1 VQQSQSLFDIEL
13 ASLLEAVHRRYHY
26 DFRHYSGATL
36 RRRLTELMQRLD
48 CRSLSAVQEKVLREP
63 DVFHQFLSSLTIQVS
78 SMFRDPLFY
87 RALRENVTP
96 LLQTYPSLK
105 LWVAGCSTGEE
116 LYSIAIVLYETGLLG
131 RTLIYATDIN
141 ADALA
146 KAEAGVYALDRM
158 AQFSEAYLA
167 SGGRASLADYYTAA
181 YGAAKLDPKLRKDV
195 VFADHS
201 LATDSVF
208 AEVQLVSCRNVLIYF
223 DRDLQD
229 RAIGLFKDSVCRKGF
244 LCLGS
249 SETLQFSSAASKFVE
264 LDTDQRIYQ
273 RR

>member
-1 VQQSQSLFDIEL
+1 MTQSLFDIEL
-13 ASLLEAVHRRYHY
+13 TLLLEAVHLRYHY
-26 DFRHYSGATL
+26 DFRGYARAL
-36 RRRLTELMQRLD
+36 LERRVGELMHSLD
-48 CRSLSAVQEKVLREP
+48 LRSLSALQERLLREP
-63 DVFHQFLSSLTIQVS
+63 DVFHLLMSSFTIQVS
-78 SMFRDPLFY
+78 EMFRDPPFF
-87 RALRENVTP
+87 RTLREKVTTV
-96 LLQTYPSLK
+96 LQTYPSLK

-116 LYSIAIVLYETGLLG
+116 LYSIAIVLREEGLLG

-141 ADALA
+141 QEAIRA
-146 KAEAGVYALDRM
+146 AETGVYALERM

-167 SGGRASLADYYTAA
+167 AGGRASLADYFTVA
-181 YGAAKLDPKLRKDV
+181 YGAARFDPSLRKDV

-223 DRDLQD
+223 DRELQD
-229 RAIGLFKDSVCRKGF
+229 RTIGLFRDSLCRKGF

-249 SETLQFSSAASKFVE
+249 KETLRFSKLASEFSE
-264 LDTDQRIYQ
+264 FDRQQRVYQ